1 MYIEVALRDLPS
13 FPNRMES
20 IGIYC
25 EKKKNVCVNKGM
37 HEKKQEHSTAC
48 LCVSM
53 RIMPVGVHVDVREY
67 ADIEKRYPKP
77 PSGAAA
83 VRS

>member
-1 MYIEVALRDLPS
+1 
-13 FPNRMES
+13 
-20 IGIYC
+20 
-25 EKKKNVCVNKGM
+25 
-37 HEKKQEHSTAC
+37 
-48 LCVSM
+48 M

-83 VRS
+83 VRSWRHERRARAESQYMLIVTHVLQPPDSAYGTTARYQAT